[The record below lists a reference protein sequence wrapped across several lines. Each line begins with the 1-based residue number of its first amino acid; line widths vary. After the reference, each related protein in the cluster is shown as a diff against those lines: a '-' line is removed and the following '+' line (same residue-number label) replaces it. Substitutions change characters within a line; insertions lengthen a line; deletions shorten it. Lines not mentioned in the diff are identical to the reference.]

1 MINNKNKINDN
12 KNGYLKDN
20 STSILVPNNILSKSL
35 FDDVNNY
42 LYIMKKGENFEKIR
56 NSKGNTTKI
65 LLQLSPDEKY
75 ISIIYNGICR
85 CGDEIYV
92 EKIRSCEIG
101 HSNNFYSKNKFENF
115 FTVEEKNNLLFL

>member
-1 MINNKNKINDN
+1 MINNKNKINNN

-35 FDDVNNY
+35 FDEVNNY

-65 LLQLSPDEKY
+65 LLQL
-75 ISIIYNGICR
+75 
-85 CGDEIYV
+85 
-92 EKIRSCEIG
+92 
-101 HSNNFYSKNKFENF
+101 
-115 FTVEEKNNLLFL
+115 